1 MYSKEEILSCIV
13 TMAVPVDP
21 VTACQAV
28 EKALLVCEDQFLA
41 ARAMLRP
48 IQPTTLPP
56 EGPLEDSGAS
66 CVPVDIIV
74 CSVLLG
80 ALVMLH
86 IIRQAWY
93 LWGGEGAFAFPFDR
107 YVYITLLSKPYMSI
121 IIP

>member
-1 MYSKEEILSCIV
+1 
-13 TMAVPVDP
+13 MAVPVDP
-21 VTACQAV
+21 VTACQVV
-28 EKALLVCEDQFLA
+28 EKALSVCENQLSA

-48 IQPTTLPP
+48 IQSTTLPP

-66 CVPVDIIV
+66 YVPVDIIV

-80 ALVMLH
+80 ALMMLH

-107 YVYITLLSKPYMSI
+107 YVYIILLFKHYFSI